1 MHRGQSMKFELER
14 QLTPIV
20 VEWLVSQGLDV
31 KGELRTAWGICDLV
45 ACELDLKSVRT
56 RHELRQTA
64 PIATPLRA
72 EIFGLIPAEPTTES
86 ITEEQIFQRFG
97 NSLETL
103 VRKEIEHLVRGR
115 YIFRTTFGT
124 LYCRNNWR
132 PIHRQL
138 IELKLRNV
146 NEAIE
151 QALNNRSFADQSY
164 IAVPHDVAARSRI
177 RLKKK
182 FEESGVGLIGVSDS
196 CEVLIEPGPSAT
208 DVALQLVIADRFWA
222 STSNNAA

>member
-56 RHELRQTA
+56 RHQLRQTA

-72 EIFGLIPAEPTTES
+72 EIFGLIPTET

-146 NEAIE
+146 NEAIVHCC
-151 QALNNRSFADQSY
+151 S
-164 IAVPHDVAARSRI
+164 ARCRCT
-177 RLKKK
+177 KQNPVKEK
-182 FEESGVGLIGVSDS
+182 V
-196 CEVLIEPGPSAT
+196 
-208 DVALQLVIADRFWA
+208 
-222 STSNNAA
+222 